1 MQAIASPMTRP
12 ASAVSNFSCSSVL
25 RAASAVRKRLP
36 AVLPLAVKLHSGQA
50 HRALKL
56 CCSNATEAHHT
67 SCPVFNFQ
75 VRQAQIRAGDREVYV
90 TEEGDKMSKLKQVDD
105 AWILRRLERWG
116 RKASCL
122 A

>member
-1 MQAIASPMTRP
+1 MPTAFDI
-12 ASAVSNFSCSSVL
+12 
-25 RAASAVRKRLP
+25 
-36 AVLPLAVKLHSGQA
+36 
-50 HRALKL
+50 
-56 CCSNATEAHHT
+56 
-67 SCPVFNFQ
+67 Q

-90 TEEGDKMSKLKQVDD
+90 TEEGNKMSKLKQVDD

>member
-1 MQAIASPMTRP
+1 MQ
-12 ASAVSNFSCSSVL
+12 L
-25 RAASAVRKRLP
+25 R
-36 AVLPLAVKLHSGQA
+36 QA
-50 HRALKL
+50 W
-56 CCSNATEAHHT
+56 AHHT

-116 RKASCL
+116 RKASCP